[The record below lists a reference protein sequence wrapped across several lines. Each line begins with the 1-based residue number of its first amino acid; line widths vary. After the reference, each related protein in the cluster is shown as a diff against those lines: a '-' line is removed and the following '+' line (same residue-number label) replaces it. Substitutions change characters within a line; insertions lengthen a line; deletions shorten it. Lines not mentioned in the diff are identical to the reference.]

1 MAVILYVETNFL
13 ISIAKGQDPQA
24 ETLLQNTPSSV
35 RIAIPSICYVEA
47 LSRWQDELKY
57 SERFQSE
64 LNLRINDANRDRTSP
79 HAELLVPYLE
89 NARVVSREL
98 LNDVQ
103 RRLSQALDQLL
114 ASAEMIA
121 LTADILQEISKITL
135 IRPKTALIRNDLMDN
150 LILHC
155 ILGHARLHPTEDKVF
170 LSGNTNDFGTP
181 QVREA
186 LRNAGVDEYFR
197 RAQDFLGWLQSQPSL

>member
-1 MAVILYVETNFL
+1 MAVILYIETNFL

-24 ETLLQNTPSSV
+24 DTLLQNTPSSV

-47 LSRWQDELKY
+47 LSRWKDELKY

-64 LNLRINDANRDRTSP
+64 LKLRLNDANRDRTSP
-79 HAELLVPYLE
+79 YAESLVTYLE
-89 NARVVSREL
+89 SSRVVSREL

-103 RRLSQALDQLL
+103 RRWSQALAQLL
-114 ASAEMIA
+114 ARAEMIA
-121 LTADILQEISKITL
+121 LTADIIQEISEITL
-135 IRPKTALIRNDLMDN
+135 IRPKTALVRNDHMDN

-155 ILGHARLHPTEDKVF
+155 ILEDARLHPTEVKVF

-186 LRNAGVDEYFR
+186 LRTAGVDEYFR
-197 RAQDFLGWLQSQPSL
+197 RAQDFLGWLQAQQNS